1 MTDRES
7 DYSIVPLMQGNS
19 CGGKA
24 VTYYRPFTGKHL
36 PTQRG
41 VRMQT
46 KLERIAEIAK
56 ERPEE
61 RFTSLVHLINEE
73 SLIQAHR
80 KMEAKKV
87 PGIDKVTKSQYE
99 ENLTSNVRGLIARMK
114 RNAYRPQPVLR
125 RYISKIGTNKTRP
138 LGIPAYE
145 DKLVQF
151 TLKEILEAVY
161 EQDFLNCSYGF
172 RPHRGCHEALKALNY
187 IIEKKGITTI
197 VDVDING
204 FFEHLDHR
212 RLMEFLSIRMA
223 DPQIIRLI
231 VRFLKAGV
239 MEEGRLL
246 PTSEGTP
253 QGGIISPLLANI
265 YLHYVLDLW
274 FEEIVRKRCKGSAYL
289 IRYADDFICCFQY
302 PEEARRFYQDLTE
315 RLKEFNLK
323 LAEGKSKIIPFGK
336 DSLDR
341 PKPLTFDFLGFTHY
355 AGKSKK
361 GEFRVKRKTSRKKFT
376 ASLKRC
382 KEWLKINRNTKT
394 KIIMGKLTIKLLGYY
409 RYYGIT
415 DNTKALVGFGTE
427 VAKLLFKWMNR
438 RSQKRSFDWNKFNLF
453 LKRYPLPI
461 PKITVHIYDLSP
473 NLSYLC

>member
-1 MTDRES
+1 
-7 DYSIVPLMQGNS
+7 
-19 CGGKA
+19 
-24 VTYYRPFTGKHL
+24 
-36 PTQRG
+36 
-41 VRMQT
+41 MQT

-61 RFTSLVHLINEE
+61 RFTSLIHLINEE

-80 KMEAKKV
+80 KMKAKKV
-87 PGIDKVTKSQYE
+87 PGIDKVTKDKYK
-99 ENLTSNVRGLIARMK
+99 ENLKENVKDLITRMK

-125 RYISKIGTNKTRP
+125 RYIFKIGTNKTRP
-138 LGIPAYE
+138 LGLPAYE
-145 DKLVQF
+145 DKLVQLV
-151 TLKEILEAVY
+151 LKEILEAVY

-172 RPHRGCHEALKALNY
+172 RPYLGCHKALKALNY
-187 IIEKKGITTI
+187 IIEKKRINYI
-197 VDVDING
+197 VDVDIKG
-204 FFEHLDHR
+204 FFEHLDHK
-212 RLMEFLSIRMA
+212 RLMEFLSIRIA
-223 DPQIIRLI
+223 DPKINRLI
-231 VRFLKAGV
+231 VKFLKAGV

-274 FEEIVRKRCKGSAYL
+274 FKETIRERCKGSAYL
-289 IRYADDFICCFQY
+289 IRYADDAICCFQY
-302 PEEARRFYQDLTE
+302 PEEAHRFYQDLIE
-315 RLKEFNLK
+315 RLKEFNLE
-323 LAEGKSKIIPFGK
+323 LAEDKSKIIPFGI

-341 PKPLTFDFLGFTHY
+341 VKPLTFDFLGFTHY

-361 GEFRVKRKTSRKKFT
+361 GKFRVKRKTARKKYT

-382 KEWLKINRNTKT
+382 KEWLKINRNTET
-394 KIIMGKLTIKLLGYY
+394 KIIMQKLTIKLLGYY

-415 DNTKALVGFGTE
+415 DNTKALVSFRTE
-427 VAKLLFKWMNR
+427 VGKLLFKWMNR
-438 RSQKRSFDWNKFNLF
+438 RSQKRSFDWNRFNLF

-461 PKITVHIYDLSP
+461 PKITVHIYGLSP